1 MCNRKVKIEI
11 DGITVSVTGL
21 YHHSQQV
28 RHGGLYFALK
38 DGTYVPE
45 AVQNGATVIVSQTGT
60 VNNVPNGITH
70 ITVPDVRLAMSL
82 AAKAFYGNVVDR
94 MRVTG
99 VVGTNGKTTTT
110 YIMQHILEMATGK
123 NVGVIGTTGVLNA
136 GKTWEGVTTLT
147 TPDPIDLHR
156 AIACMYRNGVRDVV
170 MEVSAHAI
178 YYQKIAG
185 INFAG
190 VIFTNI
196 TQDHLDFFKT
206 FENYKATKLGFF
218 QNLQSGTVVI
228 NADDAYGLA
237 VAEAVNNRP
246 EVYAISYSLKHDAII
261 GTAQWAFVDQVVLAV
276 HGSDFILGKAGPC
289 HLALTGLYN
298 VYNAVAAALL
308 ANHYGVTWSVI
319 KEALATMPSIPGR
332 FNTYDIHGVTAVI
345 DYAHTPDGLE
355 QLLKNARAVLP
366 TNAKLFVVFG
376 CGGDRDRLKRPQM
389 GSIAYRLA
397 DFVVLTSDNP
407 RTENPETIIDE
418 IERGIKTIDI
428 TTLQHCLE
436 DSAATKYTRIVDRTQ
451 AIEYALSHA
460 QVGDMVV
467 IAGKG
472 HENYME
478 INHEKI
484 PYMDSKVLDNIL
496 RR

>member
-1 MCNRKVKIEI
+1 MRNRKVKIEI
-11 DGITVSVTGL
+11 AGVAVAVTGL

-38 DGTYVPE
+38 DGTYIDE
-45 AVQNGATVIVSQTGT
+45 AIQNGAIVIVSQIG
-60 VNNVPNGITH
+60 VVKNVPTDVTQIE
-70 ITVPDVRLAMSL
+70 VPDVRAAMAL
-82 AAKAFYGNVVDR
+82 VAKQFYGNVVDQ

-156 AIACMYRNGVRDVV
+156 ALACMYRNGVRDVV

-178 YYQKIAG
+178 YYQKVAG
-185 INFAG
+185 IKFAG

-196 TQDHLDFFKT
+196 TQDHLDFFQT
-206 FENYKATKLGFF
+206 FENYKNTKLSFF
-218 QNLQSGTVVI
+218 QALQSGTVVI
-228 NADDAYGLA
+228 NADDEYGLA
-237 VAEAVNNRP
+237 VAEAVNRKPN
-246 EVYAISYSLKHDAII
+246 VYAISYSLKHDTIV
-261 GTAQWAFVDQVVLAV
+261 GTAQWAFVDQVALSV
-276 HGSDFILGKAGPC
+276 HGSDFVLGKVGAC
-289 HLALTGLYN
+289 HLALIGLYN

-308 ANHYGVTWSVI
+308 ANHYGVAWSVI
-319 KEALATMPSIPGR
+319 KEALSTMPAVPGR

-355 QLLKNARAVLP
+355 QLLKNARAVLTP
-366 TNAKLFVVFG
+366 NAKLYVVFG
-376 CGGDRDRLKRPQM
+376 CGGDRDRLKRPKM
-389 GSIAYRLA
+389 GAIAYRLA
-397 DFVVLTSDNP
+397 DYVVLTSDNP
-407 RTENPETIIDE
+407 RTENPEAIIDE
-418 IERGIKTIDI
+418 IEHGIKMLDVATMQQFLDGSTI
-428 TTLQHCLE
+428 
-436 DSAATKYTRIVDRTQ
+436 KYTRIADRTQ
-451 AIEYALSHA
+451 AIEYAIKQA
-460 QVGDMVV
+460 RVGDMVV

-472 HENYME
+472 HENYMD
-478 INHEKI
+478 INGQKI

>member
-1 MCNRKVKIEI
+1 MRNRKVKIEI
-11 DGITVSVTGL
+11 AGIPVTVTGL
-21 YHHSQQV
+21 YHQSQQV
-28 RHGGLYFALK
+28 RPGGLYFALK
-38 DGTYVPE
+38 DGTYVAE
-45 AVQNGATVIVSQTGT
+45 AVQNGADIIVSEIGADVIVPA
-60 VNNVPNGITH
+60 NVQH
-70 ITVPDVRLAMSL
+70 IEVANVRATMAL
-82 AAKAFYGNVVDR
+82 AAKNFYGNVVDQ

-110 YIMQHILEMATGK
+110 YIMQHILEIATGK

-156 AIACMYRNGVRDVV
+156 AIACMYQNGVRDVV

-178 YYQKIAG
+178 HFHKVAG

-196 TQDHLDFFKT
+196 TQDHLDFFET
-206 FENYKATKLGFF
+206 FEKYKNTKIGFF
-218 QNLQSGTVVI
+218 QALQSGAVVI

-237 VAEAVNNRP
+237 VADAVNNKP
-246 EVYAISYSLKHDAII
+246 NVYAISYSLKHDTIV
-261 GTAQWAFVDQVVLAV
+261 GTAQWAFVNQVVLSV
-276 HGSDFILGKAGPC
+276 RGSDFILGKVGAC
-289 HLALTGLYN
+289 HLALPGLYN

-308 ANHYGVTWSVI
+308 ASHYKVDWSMI
-319 KEALATMPSIPGR
+319 KEALTTMPAVPGR
-332 FNTYDIHGVTAVI
+332 FNVYNLHGVTAVI

-355 QLLKNARAVLP
+355 KLLQNARAILP
-366 TNAKLFVVFG
+366 NKAKLFVVFG

-389 GSIAYRLA
+389 GAIAYRLA
-397 DFVVLTSDNP
+397 DYVVLTSDNP
-407 RTENPETIIDE
+407 RTENPERIIDE
-418 IERGIKTIDI
+418 IERGIKTVDAA
-428 TTLQHCLE
+428 TLQQVS
-436 DSAATKYTRIVDRTQ
+436 DVSAVKYTRIADRTQ
-451 AIEYALSHA
+451 AIEYALSQA